1 MDAPHQR
8 LHDPAIPLVE
18 LFASRTQTLLHEAR
32 GNQCHAFEMYRAR
45 NEMVQ
50 EAAYL
55 RAQARGFEPG
65 QDLADWLAA
74 EHEVDACLFA
84 EIAPVG
90 FVG

>member
-1 MDAPHQR
+1 
-8 LHDPAIPLVE
+8 
-18 LFASRTQTLLHEAR
+18 
-32 GNQCHAFEMYRAR
+32 MYDAR
-45 NEMVQ
+45 NAMVR
-50 EAAYL
+50 ETAYL

-65 QDLADWLAA
+65 HELEDWLAA